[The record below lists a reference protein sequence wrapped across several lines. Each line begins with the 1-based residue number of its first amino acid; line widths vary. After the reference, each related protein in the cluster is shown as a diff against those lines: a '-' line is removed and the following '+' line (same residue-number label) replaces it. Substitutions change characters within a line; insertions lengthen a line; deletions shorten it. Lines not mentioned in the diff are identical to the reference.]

1 MLNGLINVY
10 KEPGFT
16 SFDVVAVM
24 RGITGQRKIGHTGTL
39 DPSARGVLP
48 ICLGNATKLCDMLND
63 KKKEYVATFMLGK
76 STDTLDDSGTVLE
89 EREVKATPE
98 DIKEAAKS
106 FVGGYEQLP
115 PMYSAKWVDGK
126 RLYELARQGIE
137 VQRKPVFVDIYE
149 IEILDISLP
158 VVKMK
163 VLCGKGTYIRSLCVD
178 IAAKCNELAVMTD
191 LERTATGMFD
201 LTTAR
206 TLDELTKLKN
216 EGKLSDCVIKT
227 DYVFKDIPAL
237 TVRSEYRKVI
247 DNGNKLYPKMI
258 TSGVPFPAMKRVRVY
273 NDEGTF
279 MGIYERVN
287 GENALKP
294 EKMFLESN

>member
-163 VLCGKGTYIRSLCVD
+163 VLGGKGTYIRSLCVD

-206 TLDELTKLKN
+206 TLD
-216 EGKLSDCVIKT
+216 
-227 DYVFKDIPAL
+227 
-237 TVRSEYRKVI
+237 
-247 DNGNKLYPKMI
+247 
-258 TSGVPFPAMKRVRVY
+258 
-273 NDEGTF
+273 
-279 MGIYERVN
+279 
-287 GENALKP
+287 
-294 EKMFLESN
+294 